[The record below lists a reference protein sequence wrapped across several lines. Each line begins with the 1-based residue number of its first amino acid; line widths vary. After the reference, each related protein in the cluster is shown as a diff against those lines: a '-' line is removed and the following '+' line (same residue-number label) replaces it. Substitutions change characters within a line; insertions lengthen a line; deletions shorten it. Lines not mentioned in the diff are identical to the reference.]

1 MTKEK
6 KKIKD
11 WKIWN
16 WLQKTVSGEN
26 KVGQAV
32 HGVLDILPLPNQPI
46 GKLLKAL
53 LLGDKE
59 IFVEKIREVLTVRNV
74 VAILLTIAYIAGWVT
89 PEDVTNFVDVLN
101 QVLTDLS

>member
-1 MTKEK
+1 MKKERKKFKETKL
-6 KKIKD
+6 
-11 WKIWN
+11 WN
-16 WLQKTVSGEN
+16 FLHEAVSGEN

-46 GKLLKAL
+46 GKLLKAI

>member
-1 MTKEK
+1 MTKQK

-32 HGVLDILPLPNQPI
+32 HGVLDVLPLPNQPI
-46 GKLLKAL
+46 GKLLKAIL
-53 LLGDKE
+53 IGEWESAKSE
-59 IFVEKIREVLTVRNV
+59 IMKIFTVRNV
-74 VAILLTIAYIAGWVT
+74 VAVILTIAYIAGWVT
-89 PEDVTNFVDVLN
+89 PEDVAKFVDILN